1 MFNLK
6 NLFSRAL
13 LALMLVA
20 GSGAAL
26 AGPTYH
32 VTIDST
38 GYTGTGTI
46 DFLLSSYVPSSDG
59 SAFVSNFTGN
69 SIGQGEMMGDVSG
82 DLGSGL
88 LLGTRD
94 GFGVFAQALD
104 LGRRFSFDVRF
115 DPGSFNDGLGFSVG
129 LFSDTLGQYLGQN
142 GTLVAIE
149 LTPGEPNL
157 VLVDAALASAAEVPE
172 PATLAAMMLGLTL
185 MGSTLRA
192 RRRK

>member
-20 GSGAAL
+20 GSSAAF

-32 VTIDST
+32 VSIDST

-46 DFLLSSYVPSSDG
+46 DFLLSSYVSSNG
-59 SAFVSNFTGN
+59 TAFVSNFTGN
-69 SIGQGEMMGDVSG
+69 IIGQGEAMGDVSG

-94 GFGVFAQALD
+94 GFGAFAQGLD
-104 LGRRFSFDVRF
+104 LGQRFSFDVRF
-115 DPGSFNDGLGFSVG
+115 DTGSFDDGLGFSVG
-129 LFSDTLGQYLGQN
+129 LFSDALDQYLGQT
-142 GTLVAIE
+142 GTLIAIE

-157 VLVDAALASAAEVPE
+157 VLVDTTLASAAEVPE

-185 MGSTLRA
+185 MSSTLGA